1 MEHESSSKDDDKLFI
16 KRKDA
21 QELLN
26 YITNRPFREVYLL
39 VNMLTTLV
47 AVSEPEKPE
56 E

>member
-1 MEHESSSKDDDKLFI
+1 MEPVPSLKDDDKLLI

-21 QELLN
+21 QDILN
-26 YITNRPFREVYLL
+26 YLTSKPFREVYLL
-39 VNMLTTLV
+39 VNTLTTLV